1 MIAKKRNR
9 EKMENRSI
17 YIIEFIIGF
26 ILAGISIFILLTVFF
41 CTSFMQLYCDIL
53 FPFKSLDLYYG
64 LAFSIIALSIGLTL
78 IINRY
83 YRLKRMIII

>member
-17 YIIEFIIGF
+17 YLIEFIIGF

-53 FPFKSLDLYYG
+53 FRAKSLDLYYG

-83 YRLKRMIII
+83 LRLKRMIII